1 MIIQTKQDAVTRI
14 DLKGFD
20 SNFHQHILFLSD
32 IHIDSPYCD
41 LKLLKKHLDEAKDR
55 NAIILT
61 AGDLFD
67 GMQGQNDPRRSYKEL
82 KASLKGIDYFDR
94 VLEETVE
101 FFRPYASNLAM
112 LSYGN
117 HEYAVVRHNGTDLV
131 QRFVGA
137 MRQLGSPVVVGGY
150 GGFVRISVYADL
162 KTPRDTIR
170 IWYNHGAGGEA
181 ALTKGLTQASR
192 QASYVQGVDLVW
204 NGHNHQDYIS
214 SQAVLTLNNK
224 DNVERKLVTF
234 IRTPGYKLGYA
245 DDKHGF
251 NGYEVMKM
259 MAPASRGCV
268 WGELRAE
275 GKRITAKYVQ
285 DVRA

>member
-1 MIIQTKQDAVTRI
+1 MITAKQDAITRI
-14 DLKGFD
+14 DLQGFSAD
-20 SNFHQHILFLSD
+20 WKQDILFLSD
-32 IHIDSPYCD
+32 IHKDSPYCD
-41 LKLLKKHLDEAKDR
+41 DKLLKAHLDEAVKR
-55 NAIILT
+55 NAFIII

-67 GMQGQNDPRRSYKEL
+67 SMQGVNDPRRSYKEL

-94 VLEETVE
+94 VLDEAVE
-101 FFRPYASNLAM
+101 FFRPYAGNLAM
-112 LSYGN
+112 LGYGN
-117 HEYAVVRHNGTDLV
+117 HEYSIVRHNGTDLV

-137 MRQLGSPVVVGGY
+137 MRSIGSPIVTGGY
-150 GGFVRISVYADL
+150 GGFIRISVYQDL
-162 KTPRDTIR
+162 ATPRDSYR
-170 IWYNHGAGGEA
+170 IWYNHGSGGESSQ
-181 ALTKGLTQASR
+181 TKGIPQAMR
-192 QASYVQGVDLVW
+192 QAQYVQGVNCVW

-245 DDKHGF
+245 DDRHGY